1 MNKQQLIQAIRSEAL
16 ISDRPGQMVWLESI
30 ADQIESKW
38 TEYPRD
44 RGLGDFLDLG
54 PELFAMADGSVLCWK
69 GRNYVPQPAKPIEA

>member
-1 MNKQQLIQAIRSEAL
+1 MNREQLIQAIRSDAL
-16 ISDRPGQMVWLESI
+16 ISDRPGQMVRLESI

-44 RGLGDFLDLG
+44 SGLGDFLDLG

-69 GRNYVPQPAKPIEA
+69 GQNYVPQAEKPLA